1 MTDNEI
7 LHTLQTKAEKIEDM
21 FLDLLSKNENLR
33 EGVKT
38 TIKIFDNLS
47 EKLEEIKHEGHE
59 VTNEKNSNLSET
71 GDGPKISDFGSEV

>member
-1 MTDNEI
+1 MNDNEI
-7 LHTLQTKAEKIEDM
+7 LNTLQTKAEKIEDM

-59 VTNEKNSNLSET
+59 LNEKNSNLSET

>member
-47 EKLEEIKHEGHE
+47 EKLEEIKHENHE
-59 VTNEKNSNLSET
+59 LSNEKNPNPSET
-71 GDGPKISDFGSEV
+71 GDGPKIADFGSEV